1 MKSLI
6 ITMNAMKHYD
16 HEELIRQDSAMQ
28 EMLGQDIS
36 LPAYRKMVDQIHT
49 KYFRSI
55 RRK

>member
-16 HEELIRQDSAMQ
+16 HQELVSQDSAMQ

-36 LPAYRKMVDQIHT
+36 LPAYRKMLDRIHT
-49 KYFRSI
+49 KHFRTI
-55 RRK
+55 KRK

>member
-1 MKSLI
+1 MKNLI
-6 ITMNAMKHYD
+6 AKMNAMKFYKTT
-16 HEELIRQDSAMQ
+16 ELVNDREAMQ
-28 EMLGQDIS
+28 EKLSQDIS